1 MVTIKNK
8 VLNNQ
13 FEQFSKLGSEAERKA
28 FWENFSQDFDALS
41 PTEQEN
47 MRQSW
52 LKNMDSVESRL
63 KAIGKQLDTAI
74 GEIRIFPSDASEARL
89 IEALLDRMGVRYRVG

>member
-1 MVTIKNK
+1 MVTI
-8 VLNNQ
+8 NNTALKHQ
-13 FEQFSKLGSEAERKA
+13 LEQFSKLGSEAERKA
-28 FWENFSQDFDALS
+28 FWENFSQDFDALDPS
-41 PTEQEN
+41 EQED

-52 LKNMDSVESRL
+52 LKNMDKVESRL

-74 GEIRIFPSDASEARL
+74 GEISIFPSDASEARL